1 MYALALLAFA
11 VSMVSA
17 ATAHPE
23 AAGVGA
29 VDSYPLL
36 KTHPRKAYLPLF
48 SRVLQ
53 SLDFRGNDR
62 DEYDLCEGDC
72 DLDQDCADGLVC
84 FQR

>member
-1 MYALALLAFA
+1 MKCPMYALALLAFA
-11 VSMVSA
+11 ASTVSA
-17 ATAHPE
+17 A
-23 AAGVGA
+23 GVDA
-29 VDSYPLL
+29 VDSRPLL
-36 KTHPRKAYLPLF
+36 KTHPRKADQPLF

-72 DLDQDCADGLVC
+72 DLDQDCANGLVC